1 MAYLT
6 TILLTILCLFFA
18 ICFLLKQ
25 SKSNF
30 TKYEILEND
39 PSLTTLDYDQHVR
52 RLNKFRTSKYK
63 GITYFF
69 SKKGGLYFYSK
80 NNVRIYI

>member
-1 MAYLT
+1 MAYLI
-6 TILLTILCLFFA
+6 TIFCLVFVTS
-18 ICFLLKQ
+18 FLLKQ
-25 SKSNF
+25 RKFSFS
-30 TKYEILEND
+30 KYEIIEND
-39 PSLTTLDYDQHVR
+39 PSLTTVDYDQHVR

-69 SKKGGLYFYSK
+69 SKKGGLYYYSK

>member
-1 MAYLT
+1 LAYLI
-6 TILLTILCLFFA
+6 TIFCLVFVTS
-18 ICFLLKQ
+18 FLLKQ
-25 SKSNF
+25 RKFSFS
-30 TKYEILEND
+30 KYEIIEND
-39 PSLTTLDYDQHVR
+39 PSLTTVDYDQHVR

-69 SKKGGLYFYSK
+69 SKKGGLYCYSK